1 LRNVGS
7 FVRILASDFLSN
19 SNEKQSASHLVG
31 EHISKSRT
39 VLYIN
44 AISTRVEGMKVP
56 DGQTGGGRAR
66 KAHGFQHGVVML
78 SNIENPSSCDEKLL

>member
-1 LRNVGS
+1 MSARSSV
-7 FVRILASDFLSN
+7 LASDFLNN

-31 EHISKSRT
+31 EHISKSR

-44 AISTRVEGMKVP
+44 PGMKVP
-56 DGQTGGGRAR
+56 DGQTDGRAR